1 MSQNKL
7 FVFSSQ
13 LPNFC
18 LELSNSKDILAYSFF
33 FIYGVTFMSCWS
45 FFKYIFVIEF
55 YLLATHLKVTQTLIE
70 HEFLVMI

>member
-13 LPNFC
+13 HPNFR

-33 FIYGVTFMSCWS
+33 FFLWNDFYKLLK
-45 FFKYIFVIEF
+45 FFKYVFVIEL
-55 YLLATHLKVTQTLIE
+55 YLLATH
-70 HEFLVMI
+70 

>member
-13 LPNFC
+13 HPNFR

-33 FIYGVTFMSCWS
+33 FYGMTFISCWS
-45 FFKYIFVIEF
+45 FFKYVFVIEF
-55 YLLATHLKVTQTLIE
+55 YLLATRLKVTQTLIE

>member
-13 LPNFC
+13 HPNFR

-33 FIYGVTFMSCWS
+33 FFNRMTFISFWS
-45 FFKYIFVIEF
+45 FLKYVFVIEF
-55 YLLATHLKVTQTLIE
+55 YLLATD
-70 HEFLVMI
+70 